1 MNAAIAAALS
11 KESAEREHS
20 PEVSCK
26 YRGRG
31 MPQVSMRY
39 KDRGRMRQFRP
50 DYRQSGSY
58 SACGRVLSGLA
69 TIRPERWSMSYS

>member
-11 KESAEREHS
+11 KESAERDHS
-20 PEVSCK
+20 AEVSCK

-31 MPQVSMRY
+31 MPQASMRY

-50 DYRQSGSY
+50 DCRLPFNVVSK
-58 SACGRVLSGLA
+58 
-69 TIRPERWSMSYS
+69 

>member
-20 PEVSCK
+20 LEVSCK

-39 KDRGRMRQFRP
+39 KDMARMRRFRP
-50 DYRQSGSY
+50 DYRPFVNYQLINS
-58 SACGRVLSGLA
+58 
-69 TIRPERWSMSYS
+69 